1 MVLVRTA
8 DLQPSGNG
16 QEARAGE
23 MIPLGLVDLPVDPD
37 PDLVDFVPG
46 VLTKSIGLIEAGR
59 QKHYYSDGNFNLL
72 RLIFHILRQ
81 TGPSHILMSTYSISQ
96 DSLEQVQNRINR
108 GEILSIRF
116 LIDNRVKVMSPK
128 PFQMLR
134 EGFRYRCV
142 SLHAKVALVWNDKWN
157 LSIVT
162 SQNATDNPKLERG
175 VIFTDEKIFNFDK
188 TILEDA
194 FNRGT
199 D

>member
-8 DLQPSGNG
+8 DLQPSGYE

-23 MIPLGLVDLPVDPD
+23 MVPLAMMELPEDPK

-46 VLTKSIGLIEAGR
+46 VLTKSIGTIEPGR

-81 TGPSHILMSTYSISQ
+81 TGPAHVLMSTYSISQ
-96 DSLEQVQNRINR
+96 DSLEQVQNRIKR
-108 GEILSIRF
+108 DEILSIRF

-128 PFQMLR
+128 PFQMLK
-134 EGFRYRCV
+134 EGFQYRCV
-142 SLHAKVALVWNDKWN
+142 SLHAKVALVWNDSWS

-175 VIFTDEKIFNFDK
+175 VIFTDPSVFNFDK
-188 TILEDA
+188 TVLEDA

>member
-1 MVLVRTA
+1 MVLIKTA
-8 DLQPSGNG
+8 DLVAHVSGIG
-16 QEARAGE
+16 TPTE
-23 MIPLGLVDLPVDPD
+23 PTPVDLLELPADTS
-37 PDLVDFVPG
+37 PDLVEFASG
-46 VLTKSIGLIEAGR
+46 ALTKSIGLLSQNR

-72 RLIFHILRQ
+72 KLIFYLLRQ
-81 TGPSHILMSTYSISQ
+81 TGPSHVLMSTYSISQ
-96 DSLEQVQNRINR
+96 DSLEQVQNRVNR
-108 GEILSIRF
+108 GELLSIRF

-134 EGFRYRCV
+134 QGFQYRCI
-142 SLHAKVALVWNDKWN
+142 SLHAKVALIWNEEWKI
-157 LSIVT
+157 SIVT

-175 VIFTDEKIFNFDK
+175 VIFTDEAVFNFDK

>member
-1 MVLVRTA
+1 MVLVRTS
-8 DLQPSGNG
+8 DLQPSGCG
-16 QEARAGE
+16 QEVRARE
-23 MIPLGLVDLPVDPD
+23 IIPLGLIDLPMDLD

-46 VLTKSIGLIEAGR
+46 VLTKSIGLIAPGR

-96 DSLEQVQNRINR
+96 DSLEQVQNRIKR
-108 GEILSIRF
+108 REILSIRF

-128 PFQMLR
+128 PFQMLK
-134 EGFRYRCV
+134 EGFQYRCV
-142 SLHAKVALVWNDKWN
+142 SLHAKVALVWNDTWN

-175 VIFTDEKIFNFDK
+175 VIFTDLSVFNFDK